1 MQIKATLTLIVLLLP
16 VMFSVGCASVV
27 MLPKTAAAAPF
38 DEQKEGETGWSSY
51 MEKASFKEVSE
62 DEIYNAAKSD
72 LAHAK
77 FQLIK
82 ANKQEGVVIG
92 EHGITWHDWNV
103 IAGVYFRKSQAGFDV
118 LVLAE
123 GSKDIG
129 IAGDQTGGAWT
140 GTILNQMRDFLDKK
154 PQK

>member
-1 MQIKATLTLIVLLLP
+1 MKTIAKLTILMLPLL
-16 VMFSVGCASVV
+16 FSVGCASVV
-27 MLPKTAAAAPF
+27 MLPKTAVEAPF
-38 DEQKEGETGWSSY
+38 DTDKEGKVGWSSY
-51 MEKASFKEVSE
+51 MEKASFKNASE
-62 DEIYNAAKSD
+62 DEVYNAAKSG

-77 FQLIK
+77 FQLLK
-82 ANKQEGVVIG
+82 ASKEGGVVIG

-103 IAGVYFRKSQAGFDV
+103 IAGVYFRKAKEGYDV

-140 GTILNQMRDFLDKK
+140 GKILNKMREILEYKK
-154 PQK
+154 KE